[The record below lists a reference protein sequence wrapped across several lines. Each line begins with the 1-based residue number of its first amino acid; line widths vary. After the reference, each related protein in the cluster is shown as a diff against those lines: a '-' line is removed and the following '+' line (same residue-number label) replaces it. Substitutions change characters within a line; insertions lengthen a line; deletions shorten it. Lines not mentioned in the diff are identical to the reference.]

1 MKKTTSMIGSI
12 IFLFLITSCN
22 HKDVEDIST
31 DRTQQAKETKNQH
44 IESQE
49 IIETDSLSW
58 LEITEDGVNE
68 DGKKI
73 TSSFRIVAMRK
84 TRKDRVIIS

>member
-31 DRTQQAKETKNQH
+31 DRTQQAEGTKNQH
-44 IESQE
+44 IEAQE

-58 LEITEDGVNE
+58 LEITEDGR
-68 DGKKI
+68 KI

>member
-1 MKKTTSMIGSI
+1 MKKKYDIITAIKCSIGSY
-12 IFLFLITSCN
+12 
-22 HKDVEDIST
+22 
-31 DRTQQAKETKNQH
+31 RRKNIH
-44 IESQE
+44 
-49 IIETDSLSW
+49 ETDSLSW